1 MLAHGVHSLRC
12 AHASRVAQVRPSGL
26 DTTANGGAP
35 DTWSRGAQYRARK
48 AQCRKMGLWGR
59 LVETMHLRMDND
71 DDIDVAIQNPLA
83 MLDAV
88 APESVYFSKLLADTY
103 ARQPCTKDIPWTI
116 VLYLSAYVGGP
127 TTRLCG
133 ERRSHP
139 TQPPHFRITQY
150 MRRAKHTSRQCAPT
164 LWPAVQDGVNPSDA
178 ISKTHSRKSAVFY
191 WTILEWHTASRP
203 PPTLVANDVMR
214 ATLAR
219 SVDRSLVVVS
229 VVVVAHGAPPLW

>member
-1 MLAHGVHSLRC
+1 M
-12 AHASRVAQVRPSGL
+12 RPSGL

-71 DDIDVAIQNPLA
+71 DDVDVAIQNPLA

-191 WTILEWHTASRP
+191 WTILEWHTASRS

-229 VVVVAHGAPPLW
+229 VVVVAHGASPLW